1 MIFARFPLI
10 FKRPLKWLLFRNQNN
25 VRDLALFTGKKRG
38 DTKTNLLANF
48 RNLQHC
54 HYWSLDLSF
63 HHRHDYK
70 SSNDNLFLD
79 SHRDV
84 EVSQLQWQSW
94 KFSTNLPFVRVSGPL
109 QGVCKFLLILT
120 PASGRFA
127 RHNQSFPPT
136 QFELKEQ
143 LGRFF
148 HILIQTKYCI
158 IIKKPCYI
166 QGFYFD

>member
-1 MIFARFPLI
+1 MSFFKIKII
-10 FKRPLKWLLFRNQNN
+10 FKIHPSLQRE
-25 VRDLALFTGKKRG
+25 TKK
-38 DTKTNLLANF
+38 NLPANF

-54 HYWSLDLSF
+54 HYWSYLSF

-79 SHRDV
+79 SRRDV

-94 KFSTNLPFVRVSGPL
+94 KFSTNLPFVHVSGPL
-109 QGVCKFLLILT
+109 QGVCKFPLILT

-143 LGRFF
+143 LDYFTYQYIHVNCKVTRPRKIRHNSKWYTGCLQ
-148 HILIQTKYCI
+148 ISTNLD
-158 IIKKPCYI
+158 PCLRPVC
-166 QGFYFD
+166 QA

>member
-1 MIFARFPLI
+1 MLI
-10 FKRPLKWLLFRNQNN
+10 
-25 VRDLALFTGKKRG
+25 KKG
-38 DTKTNLLANF
+38 LQKNLPANF

-54 HYWSLDLSF
+54 HYWSYLSF

-79 SHRDV
+79 SRRDV

-94 KFSTNLPFVRVSGPL
+94 KFSTNLPFVHVSGPL
-109 QGVCKFLLILT
+109 QGVCKFPLILT

-143 LGRFF
+143 LDYFTYTNTYKITGPTKIRHNSKCWTWKPSYNLTKFNKLEQNF
-148 HILIQTKYCI
+148 TRWPNLSILLW
-158 IIKKPCYI
+158 PE
-166 QGFYFD
+166 